1 MAGRSAFM
9 RGVFALAVVI
19 PAASGSPA
27 RAAGAALT
35 PFAGETVEEFEARKR
50 GRRIEKSGVELG
62 GVVTVP
68 ADRSGHF
75 LVEPSVNGQRLRM
88 IVDTGASVVALSY
101 EDAASA
107 GFRPAPGDFTVT
119 VSTANGVAQAAPVRI
134 DEIQIGDISVPCW
147 SLPLPWA
154 SAGCGAR
161 HLPEPDRR
169 VGEKLLPRLGL
180 PTGRLQGHG
189 NGRRDAHQQPLSL
202 HPARHDPVPGA

>member
-9 RGVFALAVVI
+9 RGVFALALVI
-19 PAASGSPA
+19 PSVSGLPA
-27 RAAGAALT
+27 RAAGATLT

-50 GRRIEKSGVELG
+50 GRRIEKPGVELG
-62 GVVTVP
+62 GIVTVP

-134 DEIQIGDISVPCW
+134 DEIQIGDITVRGVQAMVAKPGALNV
-147 SLPLPWA
+147 SLL
-154 SAGCGAR
+154 GMTF
-161 HLPEPDRR
+161 L
-169 VGEKLLPRLGL
+169 KRLGGFEIAQ
-180 PTGRLQGHG
+180 GRLTL
-189 NGRRDAHQQPLSL
+189 R
-202 HPARHDPVPGA
+202 